1 MKQELL
7 LRVQLLLASTSSLQQ
22 LLLQLVQLEL
32 AQVQV
37 QNESW
42 FSLSSW
48 TTPLAFRQSQD
59 WPHGASSVP

>member
-32 AQVQV
+32 AQA

-59 WPHGASSVP
+59 RPHGASSVP